1 MIIFFRLLSF
11 FPLKVIH
18 SLGAGCGILLGL
30 LSPESR
36 RIAQANLE
44 QAKQTFSVWQALR
57 ENGRA
62 VLELAWVWLRPTHT
76 VMSHVITQST
86 APLDAAIAQNR
97 GVILLTP
104 HMGCFEVT
112 AQWFAARYHSPL
124 AQSNHLGTPITV
136 LYRPSRKRWLATLL
150 AKVRARHNLQ
160 LASAD
165 TKGVRLMLKAL
176 RKGQAIGL
184 LPDQVPSK
192 GEGVWVNWFEKPA
205 YTMTLPGKLAA
216 SCNAPIVLAVA
227 LRQPKSRGWMLHFEP
242 FNKTLT
248 GDPVQD
254 TACINH
260 ALEKLVRLAPVQY
273 WWTYK
278 RYKGLPSS
286 SATPIHR

>member
-11 FPLKVIH
+11 FPLKVLHI
-18 SLGAGCGILLGL
+18 LGAGCGVLLAL
-30 LSPESR
+30 LSPAIR
-36 RIAQANLE
+36 HITQANLE
-44 QAKQTFSVWQALR
+44 QAKQPFSTWRALQ

-62 VLELAWVWLRPTHT
+62 VLELAWVWLRPTDT
-76 VMSHVITQST
+76 VMARVLTQST
-86 APLDAAIAQNR
+86 APLDAAIAQGK
-97 GVILLTP
+97 GVIFLTP

-124 AQSNHLGTPITV
+124 AQTAQMGTPITV
-136 LYRPSRKRWLATLL
+136 LYRPSRKRWLAPFL
-150 AKVRARHNLQ
+150 ARARVRHNLH

-205 YTMTLPGKLAA
+205 YTMTLPCKLAA
-216 SCNAPIVLAVA
+216 SCNAPIVLVVAV
-227 LRQPKSRGWMLHFEP
+227 RQPKSRGWMLHFEA
-242 FNKTLT
+242 FDKMLT

-254 TACINH
+254 TTCINH
-260 ALEKLVRLAPVQY
+260 ALEKLVALAPLQY

-286 SATPIHR
+286 STPSLPQ